1 MDLATYE
8 RALRRTGR
16 AVEGVGADQLGDPTP
31 CREWTVR
38 DLLNHIVGGNL
49 MFGRIAE
56 GQTVDFDDNKPEV
69 VGDDP
74 AAAYRASCDA
84 LLEAWGRPGA
94 LDRVYAM
101 PFGDVP
107 GAAVISLHF
116 VDTLVHGW
124 DVAKATGQDDTI
136 EPDLALTALGMVQP
150 VIDDDA
156 RQGGDFGPEV
166 VVGPDAP
173 AHHRLMGF
181 LGRTP

>member
-16 AVEGVGADQLGDPTP
+16 IVEGVGADQLGHPTP
-31 CREWTVR
+31 CGEWRVR
-38 DLLNHIVGGNL
+38 DLLNHVVGGNW
-49 MFGRIAE
+49 MFSRIGDGR
-56 GQTVDFDDNKPEV
+56 TVDFDDNMPEV

-84 LLEAWGRPGA
+84 LLEVWGRPGA
-94 LDRVYAM
+94 LERVHAM

-124 DVAKATGQDDTI
+124 DLAKATGQDDTI
-136 EPDLALTALGMVQP
+136 EPELAMTALDMVQP
-150 VIDDDA
+150 FIDDDV

-166 VVGPDAP
+166 PVGPDAP
-173 AHHRLMGF
+173 PYQRLVGF